1 MAPVPPA
8 SALSVSRGPWRGWQG
23 PCAASPLVPGAGL
36 PSCPAGLGCPDL
48 GMRLCP
54 SRPRRGLLALGGGVG
69 HARPFTHGP
78 GPPAIYR
85 RPFMRPCGRGWRSNP
100 SPRWLAECTN
110 AEWRMRRRGSHLP
123 SARRNDHANAP
134 RPDVRRRMRTPEKRP
149 REYDADGETRSMDW
163 WTFCVAEGPWSFDAR
178 PLRTPH
184 CPSQPGLAGGEAA
197 AGCGPRVTLRLWG
210 AVARQTQVTA

>member
-23 PCAASPLVPGAGL
+23 PRAASPLGPGAGL

-48 GMRLCP
+48 GMR
-54 SRPRRGLLALGGGVG
+54 
-69 HARPFTHGP
+69 
-78 GPPAIYR
+78 
-85 RPFMRPCGRGWRSNP
+85 PCGRGWRSNP
-100 SPRWLAECTN
+100 SPRWLAECAN

-134 RPDVRRRMRTPEKRP
+134 RPDVRRRRRTPEKRL
-149 REYDADGETRSMDW
+149 REYGADGETRSMDW